1 MDYEC
6 GQVFAILLRPLALM
20 SSEIVAKDTT
30 ERRRV
35 LIVTNLMSGGIIK
48 ERLQINLTG
57 LVLTF
62 HEEGPVEHQD
72 FVNLIK
78 KTCRL

>member
-1 MDYEC
+1 M
-6 GQVFAILLRPLALM
+6 L
-20 SSEIVAKDTT
+20 SEIVAKKAT
-30 ERRRV
+30 EGRRV
-35 LIVTNLMSGGIIK
+35 LIATNLMSGGIIK

-62 HEEGPVEHQD
+62 HEEGLVEHPD
-72 FVNLIK
+72 FVNWIK